1 MIQGSALANEFHV
14 RFALARKFVQK
25 AHTTFQPS
33 HKPDVLETGCEVLHR
48 GILTLGLVVVVVTH
62 RSALCAKVSVRLAG
76 PIKLELASE
85 WPGALDFES
94 LSGLLGGAFHQF

>member
-33 HKPDVLETGCEVLHR
+33 HKSDILETGCELLQR
-48 GILTLGLVVVVVTH
+48 GILTLGLVVVVVAH
-62 RSALCAKVSVRLAG
+62 SAHLYVQRC
-76 PIKLELASE
+76 P
-85 WPGALDFES
+85 
-94 LSGLLGGAFHQF
+94 